1 MSLSRQLA
9 RDCAFCLL
17 NSDSTKYKM
26 EDLLTDY
33 LAGEVSTDILAY
45 RLDDLSSEWLESRLP
60 LADED
65 TQDVDPNNRS
75 GAV

>member
-1 MSLSRQLA
+1 
-9 RDCAFCLL
+9 
-17 NSDSTKYKM
+17 M